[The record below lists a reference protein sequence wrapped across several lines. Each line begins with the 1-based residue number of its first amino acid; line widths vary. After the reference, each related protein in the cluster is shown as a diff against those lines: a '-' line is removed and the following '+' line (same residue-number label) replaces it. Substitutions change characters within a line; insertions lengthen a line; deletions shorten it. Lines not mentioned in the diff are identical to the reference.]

1 MSEPIIELRGL
12 TKQFG
17 AIHAVEN
24 LDLTVCRGDIYGFLG
39 PNGAGKSTTIRM
51 MLSLIRPSSGSIKIL
66 GQSLAEHRASILR
79 RVGAIVEKP
88 DFYLYL
94 TARRNL
100 EILGR
105 LSGADVSRRSI
116 EAALDHVGLGGRAD
130 SKVKTF
136 SYGMKQRLGI
146 AQALLHDPELVILDE
161 PVNGLDPQGV
171 REIRELILELAH
183 GRGKTVFLS
192 SHLLPEVEMIANRMA
207 IIAGGKAVVEGTVKE
222 LLNEGMLKVS
232 IETDAPDRAASILTQ
247 AGFLPAGDA
256 AAHSVV
262 FSMEKSGIPVAISL
276 ITGAGIAVYGID
288 STRSLEE
295 YFIAI
300 TGTAA

>member
-24 LDLTVCRGDIYGFLG
+24 LDLTVYRGDIYGFLG

-51 MLSLIRPSSGSIKIL
+51 MLSLIRPSSGSIRIL
-66 GQSLAEHRASILR
+66 GQSLAGHRANILR

-94 TARRNL
+94 SARRNL
-100 EILGR
+100 EILGL

-116 EAALDHVGLGGRAD
+116 EVALDHVGLGGRAD

-171 REIRELILELAH
+171 REIRQLILELAH

-222 LLNEGMLKVS
+222 LLNEGMLKVG
-232 IETDAPDRAASILTQ
+232 IETDAPDRATAILTQ
-247 AGFLPAGDA
+247 AGFISAGENA
-256 AAHSVV
+256 GNSVV
-262 FSMEKSGIPVAISL
+262 FSMEKSGIPIAISL
-276 ITGAGIAVYGID
+276 LTGAGIAVYGIN

-300 TGTAA
+300 TGSAA

>member
-66 GQSLAEHRASILR
+66 GQSLAEHRAAILR